1 MHTVM
6 FSYEVPRPPSSD
18 ELAAIKSTIKKETGK
33 IISVNVEISKIV
45 FGGDSEFIDH
55 IVLDV
60 GESITKK
67 LVGSNSAERKSD
79 LILVGDR
86 TYSVQPCFELSARF
100 GPSVIKE
107 IDRLYEFVTGIKG
120 IGYFAE
126 NRYYIDTQ
134 TSSIPHGSM
143 DVAEILVRRMIDGKP
158 ITVNRQ
164 GFKALPRV
172 GNKDSEPYVS
182 DVTFDGPGFM
192 REM

>member
-1 MHTVM
+1 MHTVL
-6 FSYEVPRPPSSD
+6 FAYEVPRPPSSD
-18 ELAAIKSTIKKETGK
+18 EIAAIKSTIKKETGK
-33 IISVNVEISKIV
+33 DISVNAEISRIV
-45 FGGDSEFIDH
+45 FGGKDEFIDH

-67 LVGSNSAERKSD
+67 LVGTNAAERKSD

-86 TYSVQPCFELSARF
+86 TYSVQPCFELSGKF

-120 IGYFAE
+120 IGYFVE

-134 TSSIPHGSM
+134 TSIIEHGAM

-158 ITVNRQ
+158 IRVLRQ

-172 GNKDSEPYVS
+172 SNKDSDPYVAN
-182 DVTFDGPGFM
+182 VTFDGPGLM
-192 REM
+192 REL